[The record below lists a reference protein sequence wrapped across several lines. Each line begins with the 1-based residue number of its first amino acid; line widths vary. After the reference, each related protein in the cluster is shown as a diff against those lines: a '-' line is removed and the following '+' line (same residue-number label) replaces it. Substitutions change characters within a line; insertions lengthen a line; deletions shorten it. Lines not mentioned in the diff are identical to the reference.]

1 MVLHQFLDRHVNIAT
16 GRISDR
22 SAFWQLAAMPLCRVI
37 GGTLMLIFAATATQ
51 ALPDGASGAPAV
63 AAPTA
68 PIAPDP
74 TTVASGGI
82 TLHSVNVDFPDSDRN
97 FPGGAEAD
105 VINGNCLACHSAG
118 MVLTQPH
125 LSRAQWQAEVDKMR
139 NTYKAPIDAGDV
151 PAIVD
156 YLANLQIGS
165 GHESQR

>member
-1 MVLHQFLDRHVNIAT
+1 MFLRRFLDRHVDIAT
-16 GRISDR
+16 GRSSGR
-22 SAFWQLAAMPLCRVI
+22 SAFWQLAVMPLSLVV
-37 GGTLMLIFAATATQ
+37 GGTLMPIFASTASQ
-51 ALPDGASGAPAV
+51 ALPDAAPA
-63 AAPTA
+63 AAARTA

-74 TTVASGGI
+74 ATVASGGV

-105 VINGNCLACHSAG
+105 AINGNCLACHSAG

-139 NTYKAPIDAGDV
+139 NTYKAPIDAADV

-156 YLANLQIGS
+156 YLANLNLG
-165 GHESQR
+165 GGREVKGR